1 MFGLITNVY
10 YEINKTV
17 KKEEGHL
24 INLLLF
30 DCYKADSC
38 TSKLKI
44 KLIRE
49 MGLCTVYSVH

>member
-17 KKEEGHL
+17 KKGHL